1 MCVSGRKRL
10 DKSFAESIPYFDFS
24 DSGAL
29 EKELKM
35 RQLDRWIKD
44 RMLNGGNNESIFY
57 LFKTCLALLIHHRHW
72 LNRTLH
78 DENPIRISPF
88 WYEDI
93 PYANLVTTR
102 YPWTRTE
109 DTPEFTGIP
118 VDVLYLA
125 KIEEQSKKI
134 EELEQ
139 RLINDNTCVI
149 NAVNEHID
157 EALDAR
163 AVGGENYGMAK
174 TMMEKL
180 DQLIGASEKAFND
193 RVQNAATPFAV
204 GAEDDEEVLCFGLA
218 EEDVEFTVVE
228 ENELREQALVAATKE
243 KNRKHLE
250 RRKKNQIL
258 VGYHKGVL
266 TPFLPGYK

>member
-1 MCVSGRKRL
+1 M
-10 DKSFAESIPYFDFS
+10 
-24 DSGAL
+24 
-29 EKELKM
+29 
-35 RQLDRWIKD
+35 
-44 RMLNGGNNESIFY
+44 
-57 LFKTCLALLIHHRHW
+57 
-72 LNRTLH
+72 
-78 DENPIRISPF
+78 
-88 WYEDI
+88 
-93 PYANLVTTR
+93 
-102 YPWTRTE
+102 
-109 DTPEFTGIP
+109 
-118 VDVLYLA
+118 
-125 KIEEQSKKI
+125 
-134 EELEQ
+134 
-139 RLINDNTCVI
+139 
-149 NAVNEHID
+149 NEHID
-157 EALDAR
+157 EALDVR

-204 GAEDDEEVLCFGLA
+204 GAEDDEEKLCFGLA
-218 EEDVEFTVVE
+218 EKDVEFTVVE